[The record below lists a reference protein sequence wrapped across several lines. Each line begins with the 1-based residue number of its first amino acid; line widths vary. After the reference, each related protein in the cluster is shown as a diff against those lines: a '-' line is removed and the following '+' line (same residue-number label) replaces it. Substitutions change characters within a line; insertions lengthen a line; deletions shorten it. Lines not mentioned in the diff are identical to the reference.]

1 MNDLQKEVMSLFP
14 AKSLTVRTISK
25 IGESPQTDKMI
36 RSKAPTPRKP
46 NAKLKPR
53 TFWYVVH
60 YHVWPRLFGASQ
72 ERQTAALEYLQR
84 QRKYYESRDRI
95 YPPKPVFINS

>member
-1 MNDLQKEVMSLFP
+1 MNELQKEFCLLFP
-14 AKSLTVRTISK
+14 DKSPIIRTISK
-25 IGESPQTDKMI
+25 IGEYKEGDNHI

-72 ERQTAALEYLQR
+72 ERQNAALEYLQR